1 MWLPLST
8 DSQYYRHWKRG
19 LLHRAVFAALRGHHM
34 NCGSEYVST
43 IRLMTALF
51 CVLLRLPSVGMAQD
65 IVTSVSTPVEL
76 ARLIDQQLEAGFG
89 GDVSGG
95 LCTDAEFVRR
105 IYLDFA
111 GRIPTVVELRLFL
124 ADTVEDRRVR
134 LVERLLSE
142 PAWGQRMADVFHVM
156 LMERRGEHAEWQAWL
171 RNSFAENK
179 RWDVLVREIL
189 DPDAAQE
196 QLRGAAFF
204 QTRRLEKVGQ
214 QETDYAGLTRDIG
227 RLFLGCDLQCAQCH
241 DHLSIDSYRQV
252 DFQGLYTVYQN
263 AVIRTDV
270 QYPAVVEK
278 VLTKKTDYMSVF
290 EKTPQSVGPR
300 IPFGIEQEIPQF
312 EKGQE
317 YAVAPDRSK
326 NFPGIPRFR
335 GMQVIAADVTARGNR
350 RFAENAANR
359 IWFLML
365 GTGLVNP
372 LDQLH
377 DDNPATHPEI
387 LKTLSD
393 FLVATDFDLK
403 LLMHG
408 IALSRV
414 YQRTTAGAAEER
426 HRYQFGLE
434 RRLSAEQLLESM
446 LTACGSSV
454 AGSSVAGGAVESPER
469 RATREAFIKAFGN
482 VPQDP
487 ELEFAPSLKSA
498 LFVMNDPL
506 VQGLLQPGGG
516 NLSERLAGISEP
528 AAVAEE
534 LYLSVLSR
542 FPDDGERAF
551 VAEYLL
557 QQSDRQ
563 QAVVNLIWSLLASTE
578 FCLNH

>member
-1 MWLPLST
+1 
-8 DSQYYRHWKRG
+8 
-19 LLHRAVFAALRGHHM
+19 M
-34 NCGSEYVST
+34 NCGSKNVLRS
-43 IRLMTALF
+43 RLITAIGCVVLWLAPASIAQEIDSSVMTPA
-51 CVLLRLPSVGMAQD
+51 
-65 IVTSVSTPVEL
+65 EL
-76 ARLIDQQLEAGFG
+76 ARGIDTQLEAGFG
-89 GDVSGG
+89 SDLPGDS
-95 LCTDAEFVRR
+95 CTDTEFARR
-105 IYLDFA
+105 VYLDFA
-111 GRIPTVVELRLFL
+111 GRIPAAAELRLFL
-124 ADTVEDRRVR
+124 EDKGEDRRAR

-142 PAWGQRMADVFHVM
+142 PAWGQRMADAFHVM
-156 LMERRGEHAEWQAWL
+156 LMERRGEHAEWLAWL
-171 RNSFAENK
+171 RSSFAANK
-179 RWDVLVREIL
+179 PWDVLVREIL

-241 DHLSIDSYRQV
+241 DHLTIDSYRQV

-270 QYPAVVEK
+270 QYPAVAEK
-278 VLTKKTDYMSVF
+278 LLTKKTDYMSVF

-300 IPFGIEQEIPQF
+300 IPFGTEQEIPQF

-317 YAVAPDRSK
+317 YSVVPDRSK
-326 NFPGIPRFR
+326 NFPGVPRFR
-335 GMQVIAADVTARGNR
+335 GMQVISQEVTARGNR

-377 DDNPATHPEI
+377 DDNPATHPEL

-393 FLVATDFDLK
+393 FLVSTNFDLK
-403 LLMHG
+403 QLMHG

-414 YQRTTAGAAEER
+414 YQRTTAGASEER
-426 HRYQFGLE
+426 QRYQFGLE

-446 LTACGSSV
+446 LTACGSP
-454 AGSSVAGGAVESPER
+454 AAGAVAAAEGGVEAPER
-469 RATREAFIKAFGN
+469 KAIREAFIKAFGN
-482 VPQDP
+482 VSQDP

-498 LFVMNDPL
+498 LFVMNDPV
-506 VQGLLQPGGG
+506 VQGLLQPGSG
-516 NLSERLAGISEP
+516 NLSERLAGVSD
-528 AAVAEE
+528 AAVVSEE
-534 LYLSVLSR
+534 LYLHVLSR
-542 FPDDGERAF
+542 FPNDEERAF
-551 VAEYLL
+551 VAEYLM
-557 QQSDRQ
+557 QQPDRQ

>member
-1 MWLPLST
+1 MICRLVNVLI
-8 DSQYYRHWKRG
+8 
-19 LLHRAVFAALRGHHM
+19 
-34 NCGSEYVST
+34 
-43 IRLMTALF
+43 IRLITGLICGLIVFQRSLAAQE
-51 CVLLRLPSVGMAQD
+51 LPSSAASP
-65 IVTSVSTPVEL
+65 IEL
-76 ARLIDQQLEAGFG
+76 ARKIDEQLEAGFG
-89 GDVSGG
+89 GEGFGG
-95 LCTDAEFVRR
+95 SCSDTDFVRR
-105 IYLDFA
+105 VYLDFA
-111 GRIPTVVELRLFL
+111 GRIPTAGEVRNFLGDSSESRRDRLI
-124 ADTVEDRRVR
+124 
-134 LVERLLSE
+134 ERLLSE
-142 PAWGQRMADVFHVM
+142 PAWGERMADAFHVM
-156 LMERRGEHAEWQAWL
+156 LMERRGEHAEWLSYL
-171 RNSFAENK
+171 RSSFAANK
-179 RWDVLVREIL
+179 PWDVLVREIL

-252 DFQGLYTVYQN
+252 DFQGLFTVYQN

-270 QYPAVVEK
+270 QYPAVAEK
-278 VLTKKTDYMSVF
+278 LLTKKTDYMSVF

-300 IPFGIEQEIPQF
+300 IPFGVEQAIPQF

-317 YAVAPDRSK
+317 YVAAPDRSK

-335 GMQVIAADVTARGNR
+335 GMQVIAAEVTARGNR

-377 DDNPATHPEI
+377 DDNPATHPE
-387 LKTLSD
+387 LLGMLSD
-393 FLVATDFDLK
+393 HLVSTGFDLK
-403 LLMHG
+403 RLMHA
-408 IALSRV
+408 IALTRV
-414 YQRTTAGAAEER
+414 YQRTTAGGAVER
-426 HRYQFGLE
+426 HRYQYGME

-446 LTACGSSV
+446 LRACGPAVSV
-454 AGSSVAGGAVESPER
+454 AVSSGTSEEPAEQKAM
-469 RATREAFIKAFGN
+469 REAFIKAFGN

-487 ELEFAPSLKSA
+487 ELEFAPSLRSA

-506 VQGLLQPGGG
+506 VQGLLKPAGG
-516 NLSERLAGISEP
+516 NLLERLVGMTESAV
-528 AAVAEE
+528 VAEE

-542 FPDDGERAF
+542 FPDEGEKAF
-551 VAEYLL
+551 IEDYLK

-563 QAVVNLIWSLLASTE
+563 QALANLIWSLLASTE